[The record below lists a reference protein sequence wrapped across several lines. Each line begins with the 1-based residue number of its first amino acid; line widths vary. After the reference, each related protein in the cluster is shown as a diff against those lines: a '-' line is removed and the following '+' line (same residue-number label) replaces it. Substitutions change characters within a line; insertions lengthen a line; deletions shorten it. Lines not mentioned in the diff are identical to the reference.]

1 LNTLVTTVVNVEDEA
16 VVVSVV
22 VAVVSDKD
30 ILADDV
36 EEAGC
41 EEELV
46 LDWAA
51 TRPDRSDSERTL
63 SKVQTLSGRILYCGE

>member
-1 LNTLVTTVVNVEDEA
+1 MEET

-30 ILADDV
+30 MLADDV
-36 EEAGC
+36 EEAVW

-51 TRPDRSDSERTL
+51 TRPSRRIL
-63 SKVQTLSGRILYCGE
+63 SKVQTLSGRILWGVEDDG